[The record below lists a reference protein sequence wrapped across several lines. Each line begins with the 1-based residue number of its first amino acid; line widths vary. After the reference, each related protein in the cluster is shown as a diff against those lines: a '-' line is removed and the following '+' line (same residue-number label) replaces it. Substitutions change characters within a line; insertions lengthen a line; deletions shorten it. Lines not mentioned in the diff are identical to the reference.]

1 MTFPRTRSIP
11 QRPGALRRCPGVR
24 TPRANVVFMYEEHVS
39 IDRLWAFVRSGEEL
53 DTNERRHLDKCSY
66 CVCALGLCIISDGPS
81 AVEKKLREQFEGD
94 EK

>member
-53 DTNERRHLDKCSY
+53 DTNERRHLDTATCDFRVATVICWPVHS
-66 CVCALGLCIISDGPS
+66 ST
-81 AVEKKLREQFEGD
+81 AVRSRLH
-94 EK
+94 